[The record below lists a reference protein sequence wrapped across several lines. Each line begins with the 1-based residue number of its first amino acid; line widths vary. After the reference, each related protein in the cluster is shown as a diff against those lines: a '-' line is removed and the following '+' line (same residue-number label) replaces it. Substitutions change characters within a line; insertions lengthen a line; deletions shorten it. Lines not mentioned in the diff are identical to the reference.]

1 MKIGVLHP
9 GEMGS
14 SVGDALIQ
22 SGHEVFWASASRSE
36 ETRSR
41 ALLWNEKSDL
51 ESLVDEVEAIISV
64 CPPSQALAVAENVV
78 SSDFAGIF
86 VDANAIA
93 PQTASAILRLFEG
106 RYVDGGLIG
115 PPARRA
121 GSTRL
126 YLSGDRA
133 ETVKL
138 WFSDGLLDARVISTD
153 RGLQASSLKM
163 AYAGYT
169 KASSALLM
177 LINAFAED
185 LGVRDELRNEW
196 AISLPELDARSKKT
210 ATSTAAKAWRFVGEM
225 QEIAKSMHA
234 SQLPPG
240 FHESA
245 ASIYEMMASLK
256 HEQEVDI
263 EHVVANILNKR
274 PHS

>member
-1 MKIGVLHP
+1 MRIGVLHP

-22 SGHEVFWASASRSE
+22 SGHEVFWVSASRSE

-126 YLSGDRA
+126 YLSGERA

-256 HEQEVDI
+256 HEQKVDI
-263 EHVVANILNKR
+263 EHVVASILNNR

>member
-22 SGHEVFWASASRSE
+22 SGHEVFWVSASRSE

-263 EHVVANILNKR
+263 DHVVASILNNR
-274 PHS
+274 SHS